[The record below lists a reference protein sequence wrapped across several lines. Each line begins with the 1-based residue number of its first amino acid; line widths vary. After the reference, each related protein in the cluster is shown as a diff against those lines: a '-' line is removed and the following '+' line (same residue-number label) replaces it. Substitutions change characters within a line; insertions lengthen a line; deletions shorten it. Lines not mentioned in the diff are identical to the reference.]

1 MRLSDEQVQQY
12 LDDGFLVV
20 EDVFTRQELQ
30 PVLDDFEVMVDG
42 WADKLY
48 AGGKIA
54 DKHEGEDVYTRL
66 ASLEKEWPNAA
77 ALVHWREGMR
87 PTLSKIWASDNLL
100 DMVEQFIGPDI
111 VGHPVSVIRTKTPD
125 TALMTVPWH
134 QDSAYFLEGGEDTF
148 QPTAWIPFVD
158 ATAENGTLQVFRGSH
173 KLGRVL
179 PHHFE
184 KDIGH
189 QKSWYLYIKDE
200 DLPDAEIVTCE
211 MKKSSVLWHR
221 NTMIHRS
228 TENHSDKVRWSVDL
242 RYQRPGEPT
251 GFPEDSELPP
261 MRKSDD
267 PAYRL
272 DWEAWIAA
280 RQGEQDVIS
289 RGFNR
294 GFDKYKMME
303 DEGFD
308 FSPPDAPWLLR
319 WQKGEPTGFPEAC
332 RRCANR
338 TIPPMS
344 YRLDWEAWIAARQ
357 GEQDVI
363 SRGFNRG
370 FDKYKMMED
379 EGFDFSPPDAPW
391 LLRWQKYWDE
401 VA

>member
-319 WQKGEPTGFPEAC
+319 WQK
-332 RRCANR
+332 
-338 TIPPMS
+338 
-344 YRLDWEAWIAARQ
+344 
-357 GEQDVI
+357 
-363 SRGFNRG
+363 
-370 FDKYKMMED
+370 
-379 EGFDFSPPDAPW
+379 
-391 LLRWQKYWDE
+391 YWDE